1 MLVRFMVTCACI
13 INLSLTDCQPRM
25 KLCRFYW
32 QEVFCAVLNKKIKKT
47 NLAHTSKLAALS
59 EDFNFVY
66 LIMIKQSHVYS
77 IRFDLDVSS
86 TGQGYK

>member
-1 MLVRFMVTCACI
+1 MVVRFMVTCACI
-13 INLSLTDCQPRM
+13 INLSLTDCQPPM

-32 QEVFCAVLNKKIKKT
+32 QEVFCAVLNKNKTKK